1 MLGENRAKNKHL
13 IATGDIFTGKRK
25 TADKPLIRG
34 IFNFIVVT
42 LLGTAIL
49 YADRIFLKSKF
60 PDATISTSNFPLPPN
75 STQSLRKNSNFQ
87 MQGGII
93 SFNLIIGVMIMFSAF
108 GVLPVRERKNGVDT
122 LQYCSGA
129 PIWLMWLAE
138 YVWDFINALP
148 SIG

>member
-1 MLGENRAKNKHL
+1 MGSFHDNYILAHNISKSHGKTIFHTWFNAQAYHALGQAVH
-13 IATGDIFTGKRK
+13 
-25 TADKPLIRG
+25 
-34 IFNFIVVT
+34 
-42 LLGTAIL
+42 

-60 PDATISTSNFPLPPN
+60 PDARISTANFPLPPN

-148 SIG
+148 SIGLN